1 MKTNRTSFI
10 ILFLAACTL
19 ITSCTLKTKYV
30 ITDAN
35 ISYINIDSTFDTHLY
50 DVAQGVLDEYY
61 AKAHAIMDD
70 TIGYC
75 DYAMS
80 KTGTENLLCNYTAD
94 AIRVIGQ
101 EIWDSIQ
108 IDMGL
113 LNKGGIRTDM
123 AKGPIT
129 VGDVCAI
136 YPFDNCLTLLAM
148 KGSDLRDLFKMFAKQ
163 NRYEAF
169 SGPRL
174 VVKNGKLE
182 SVTMNGKKLEDDKI
196 YYVVTIDYVAE
207 GNDGMPQF
215 KNAIS
220 VTYVD
225 VIERD
230 AMIAYIKELTAAGKH
245 IRAKIDGRITV
256 L

>member
-1 MKTNRTSFI
+1 MKTNRTTFI

-19 ITSCTLKTKYV
+19 ITSCKPKTKYV
-30 ITDAN
+30 ITDAHL
-35 ISYINIDSTFDTHLY
+35 SCINIDSTFDTHPY

-75 DYAMS
+75 DFAMS
-80 KTGTENLLCNYTAD
+80 KIGSENLLCNYTAD
-94 AIRVIGQ
+94 AIREIGQ

-113 LNKGGIRTDM
+113 MNKGGIRIDI
-123 AKGPIT
+123 AQGPIT

-148 KGSDLRDLFKMFAKQ
+148 KGSDLRDLFNKFARQ
-163 NRYEAF
+163 NRYEAI

-220 VTYVD
+220 VTHSD
-225 VIERD
+225 IFERD
-230 AMIAYIKELTAAGKH
+230 AMINYIKKLTAAGKH